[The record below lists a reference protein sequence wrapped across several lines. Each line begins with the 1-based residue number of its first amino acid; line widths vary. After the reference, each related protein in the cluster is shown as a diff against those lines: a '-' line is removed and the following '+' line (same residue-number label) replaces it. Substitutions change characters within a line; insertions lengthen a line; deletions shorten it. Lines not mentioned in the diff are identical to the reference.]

1 MRARKRIINIRNQ
14 SRITIPKEDVWFFSE
29 SSAVS
34 QSPVNERKSIR
45 NDRLSILNDDYNRYY
60 LENSGR
66 GGKKNGCSFVVDW
79 QMSDAF

>member
-29 SSAVS
+29 GSAVS

-45 NDRLSILNDDYNRYY
+45 NDRLSILNDDYNRYS

-66 GGKKNGCSFVVDW
+66 GGKKRGCSFVVDW
-79 QMSDAF
+79 QMSDAY